1 MQASRWVEITVQ
13 SRGTHAGT
21 TTLDSRQDA
30 MLFALKPIV
39 YSGSAAKNHDTV
51 FMTDTLIF
59 HPASTDKI
67 VDRVTV
73 T

>member
-1 MQASRWVEITVQ
+1 
-13 SRGTHAGT
+13 
-21 TTLDSRQDA
+21 
-30 MLFALKPIV
+30 MLFALKPTV
-39 YSGSAAKNHDTV
+39 YSSSAAKNHDTV